1 MNMDIRYRYP
11 GENITLATR
20 HEANELVDKENRY
33 KQIIDTLTDVK
44 EMTAKEIA
52 IELWHKKLI
61 PNPERNFTAPRLT
74 ELSKMGI
81 VEPIG
86 KKKCIYTRKMVAVYK
101 LTKEGE
107 NLNEI

>member
-11 GENITLATR
+11 GENITLRTR
-20 HEANELVDKENRY
+20 SESNELVDKNKRY
-33 KQIIDTLTDVK
+33 NQIIDTLKDGK

-52 IELWHKKLI
+52 IELYHQDKI
-61 PNPERNFTAPRLT
+61 PLPERNYTAPRLT

-81 VEPIG
+81 LEPIG

-101 LTKEGE
+101 LRKEGE